1 MLKFSLKAFT
11 SGFSE
16 KLILQLKSKEG
27 VGVSQVKRQKNIQG
41 RGLGR
46 ERSWISF
53 GRSAYKMPLRHL
65 RGECPG
71 NL

>member
-1 MLKFSLKAFT
+1 MLKFSLKAFA

-27 VGVSQVKRQKNIQG
+27 VGVSQVKRQKNIES

-53 GRSAYKMPLRHL
+53 EVVRIKCL
-65 RGECPG
+65 
-71 NL
+71 